1 MDFNITRTGR
11 AVLHVTDLEASR
23 KFYVDALGFVVT
35 EEDENNL
42 YLRGYE
48 EQSHHS
54 LLLKKSDKAAVE
66 VISYK
71 VFEDTDLDKIEQVA
85 IKHNL
90 PYKWIEKGEQKGIGR
105 ALRMQDIS
113 GLSLEFYAEMD
124 KVESLLQRYDLY
136 QGARIQRIDHL
147 NCLVSDVQKA
157 YDFYREEFGFR
168 PSEYT
173 EDDDGNLWAIWTH
186 RKGNVHD
193 QAFMNGDGPLLHHIG
208 FWLPDPLA
216 LIHACDVLASMGM
229 ADSIERGPGRHG
241 LSNAFFLYLRDPDG
255 HRIELYFGDYFTG
268 DGDFEPKRWSVHDK
282 TRQTFWGHVAPDS
295 WFDEA
300 SRFLHVVTGELVEQN
315 QAKLSLYK
323 PNFTI

>member
-208 FWLPDPLA
+208 FWVPDPLA

-282 TRQTFWGHVAPDS
+282 TRQTFWGHEAPDS

>member
-173 EDDDGNLWAIWTH
+173 EDGDGNLWAIWTH

-282 TRQTFWGHVAPDS
+282 TRQTFWGHEAPDS

-300 SRFLHVVTGELVEQN
+300 SRFIHVVTGELVEQN

>member
-1 MDFNITRTGR
+1 MDFDITRTGR

-66 VISYK
+66 IISYK

-282 TRQTFWGHVAPDS
+282 TRQTFWGHEAPDS

>member
-1 MDFNITRTGR
+1 MDFDITRTGR

-66 VISYK
+66 IISYK

-216 LIHACDVLASMGM
+216 LIHACDILASMGM

-282 TRQTFWGHVAPDS
+282 TRQTFWGHEAPDS

>member
-1 MDFNITRTGR
+1 MSFDITRTGR
-11 AVLHVTDLEASR
+11 AVLHVTDLNASR
-23 KFYVDALGFVVT
+23 KFYVDALGFVET
-35 EEDENNL
+35 ESDENSI

-48 EQSHHS
+48 EQGHHS
-54 LLLKKSDKAAVE
+54 LLLKKADKPAVE

-71 VFEDTDLDKIEQVA
+71 VYADADLDQIEQVA
-85 IKHNL
+85 IKNNL
-90 PYKWIEKGEQKGIGR
+90 PYTWLEKGEQHAIGR
-105 ALRMQDIS
+105 ALRVQDVS
-113 GLSLEFYAEMD
+113 GLSLEFFAEMD
-124 KVESLLQRYDLY
+124 KVESLLQRYDLHK
-136 QGARIQRIDHL
+136 GARVQRIDHL
-147 NCLVSDVQKA
+147 NCLVPDVQKA
-157 YDFYREEFGFR
+157 YDFYNQEFGFR
-168 PSEYT
+168 SSEYT
-173 EDDDGNLWAIWTH
+173 EDDEGSLWAIWTH

-255 HRIELYFGDYFTG
+255 HRIEFYFGDYFTG

-282 TRQTFWGHVAPDS
+282 TRQTFWGHEAPDS

-300 SRFLHVVTGELVEQN
+300 STFLHVITGEEVKQEKATLT
-315 QAKLSLYK
+315 LYK
-323 PNFTI
+323 PDFTM

>member
-1 MDFNITRTGR
+1 MDFDITRTGR
-11 AVLHVTDLEASR
+11 AVLHVTDLKASR

-216 LIHACDVLASMGM
+216 LIHACDILASMGM

-282 TRQTFWGHVAPDS
+282 TRQTFWGHEAPDS

>member
-282 TRQTFWGHVAPDS
+282 TRQTFWGHEAPDS

>member
-1 MDFNITRTGR
+1 MDFDITRTGR

-282 TRQTFWGHVAPDS
+282 TRQTFWGHEAPDS

>member
-1 MDFNITRTGR
+1 MEFDITRTGR

-282 TRQTFWGHVAPDS
+282 TRQTFWGHEAPDS

>member
-1 MDFNITRTGR
+1 MDFDITRTGR

-216 LIHACDVLASMGM
+216 LIHACDILASMGM

-282 TRQTFWGHVAPDS
+282 TRQTFWGHEAPDS

>member
-300 SRFLHVVTGELVEQN
+300 SRFIHVVTGELVEQN